1 MVCWFSSLNGVN
13 GDLKEAGLDFVML
26 ILLAL
31 FRGAELMC
39 DSNGGS

>member
-1 MVCWFSSLNGVN
+1 MVCWFSSLRVN